1 MESLIQ
7 WGIGL
12 AVTGAVAAF
21 IRYTPKQKMMDTVGP
36 FMFGV
41 GSIISHFGNSKIGK
55 KAMNRVE
62 EGILHTLI
70 AVAMHGL
77 VELGKG
83 LVADNYTNE
92 QGKNDEK

>member
-1 MESLIQ
+1 MNETIMQ

-12 AVTGAVAAF
+12 VVTSLVAAF
-21 IRYTPKQKMMDTVGP
+21 IRFTPKQKMMDAVGP
-36 FMFGV
+36 FMFGI
-41 GSIISHFGNSKIGK
+41 GSLVSKFGNSKIGK
-55 KAMNRVE
+55 KAMVKVE

-83 LVADNYTNE
+83 LIADNNE
-92 QGKNDEK
+92 QEKDNE